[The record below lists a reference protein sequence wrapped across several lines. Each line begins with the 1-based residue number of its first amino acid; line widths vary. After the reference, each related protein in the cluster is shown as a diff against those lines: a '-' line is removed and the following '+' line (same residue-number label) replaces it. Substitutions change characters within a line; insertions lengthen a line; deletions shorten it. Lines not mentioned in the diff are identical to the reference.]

1 VSDPPGAVGTAD
13 LQLITIGRVGVDLYP
28 EQIGVRLAKV
38 RTFAKSLGGSP
49 TNVAVAA
56 ARLGHRSAVIT
67 KVGDDGFGEYVREAL
82 AGFGVDTR
90 FVGTDPV
97 LRTPIVFCEIFPPD
111 SFPLLFY
118 RQPKAPDL
126 NIQLQELDLDAI
138 ARVPIL
144 WTSGTALSEEPSRTA
159 TLGAARAATGRV
171 VHDLDHRPA
180 FWSSMLVAREQAA
193 RILEHARVV
202 VGNVDEVE
210 MATGTR
216 DPDAAAEALLAMGPE
231 LAIVKQGPRGTLA
244 RSTTERVQVPAVEIA
259 VVNGLGAGDA
269 FGGALVHGLL
279 SGWELRRTL
288 SFANAA
294 GAIVASRLACADAM
308 PTAAEV
314 EAILQRDAQQ
324 AGQRAAGRAAHV

>member
-1 VSDPPGAVGTAD
+1 MSEH
-13 LQLITIGRVGVDLYP
+13 LELITIGRVGVDLYP
-28 EQIGVRLAKV
+28 EQIGVPLSQV
-38 RTFAKSLGGSP
+38 RSFAKSLGGSP

-56 ARLGHRSAVIT
+56 ARLGHRAAVIT
-67 KVGDDGFGEYVREAL
+67 KVGDDGFGVYVREAL

-90 FVGTDPV
+90 FVGTDPT

-111 SFPLLFY
+111 HFPLLFY
-118 RQPKAPDL
+118 REPKAPDL
-126 NIQLQELDLDAI
+126 NITREELDRAAI

-144 WTSGTALSEEPSRTA
+144 WTCGTALSEEPSRSA
-159 TLGAARAATGRV
+159 TLEAARIAKGRV
-171 VHDLDHRPA
+171 IHDLDHRPA
-180 FWSSMLVAREQAA
+180 FWSSPLAA
-193 RILEHARVV
+193 RAEAAKILTGAHVV
-202 VGNVDEVE
+202 LGNVDEVE

-244 RSTTERVQVPAVEIA
+244 RSKSKRVEVPAVEIE
-259 VVNGLGAGDA
+259 VLNGLGAGDA

-279 SGWELRRTL
+279 ADWDLRRVL

-308 PTAAEV
+308 PTQAEV
-314 EAILQRDAQQ
+314 EALLR
-324 AGQRAAGRAAHV
+324 GVHV

>member
-1 VSDPPGAVGTAD
+1 MSELD
-13 LQLITIGRVGVDLYP
+13 LITIGRVGVDLYP
-28 EQIGVRLAKV
+28 EQIGVPLAKV

-56 ARLGHRSAVIT
+56 ARLGHRAAVVT

-90 FVGTDPV
+90 FVGTDPS

-111 SFPLLFY
+111 RFPLLFY

-126 NIQLQELDLDAI
+126 NITTEELDREAI
-138 ARVPIL
+138 ARVPVL
-144 WTSGTALSEEPSRTA
+144 WTSGTALSEEPSRSA
-159 TLGAARAATGRV
+159 TLEAARIATGRV
-171 VHDLDHRPA
+171 IHDLDHRPA
-180 FWSSMLVAREQAA
+180 FWPSMLAAREQAIK
-193 RILEHARVV
+193 ILQHARVV

-216 DPDAAAEALLAMGPE
+216 DVDTAAEALLAMGPE
-231 LAIVKQGPRGTLA
+231 LAIVKQGPRGTLG
-244 RSTTERVQVPAVEIA
+244 RSATERVEVPAVAVE

-279 SGWELRRTL
+279 LEWDLRRTL

-308 PTAAEV
+308 PSADEV
-314 EAILQRDAQQ
+314 DALL
-324 AGQRAAGRAAHV
+324 GRGARV

>member
-1 VSDPPGAVGTAD
+1 
-13 LQLITIGRVGVDLYP
+13 
-28 EQIGVRLAKV
+28 
-38 RTFAKSLGGSP
+38 
-49 TNVAVAA
+49 
-56 ARLGHRSAVIT
+56 
-67 KVGDDGFGEYVREAL
+67 
-82 AGFGVDTR
+82 
-90 FVGTDPV
+90 V

-126 NIQLQELDLDAI
+126 NIRTEELDRAAI

-144 WTSGTALSEEPSRTA
+144 WTSGTALSEEPSRAA
-159 TLGAARAATGRV
+159 TLEAARIAKGKV
-171 VHDLDHRPA
+171 IHDLDHRPA
-180 FWSSMLVAREQAA
+180 FWPSMLAAREAA
-193 RILEHARVV
+193 AEILRHAQVV

-210 MATGTR
+210 MATGSR

-244 RSTTERVQVPAVEIA
+244 RSKSKRVEVPAVRIE

-279 SGWELRRTL
+279 ASWDLRRVL
-288 SFANAA
+288 SFASAA

-308 PTAAEV
+308 PAADEV
-314 EAILQRDAQQ
+314 EALL
-324 AGQRAAGRAAHV
+324 GRAVGV

>member
-1 VSDPPGAVGTAD
+1 MSELD
-13 LQLITIGRVGVDLYP
+13 LITIGRVGVDLYP
-28 EQIGVRLAKV
+28 EQIGVPLAKV

-56 ARLGHRSAVIT
+56 ARLGHRAAVVT

-90 FVGTDPV
+90 FVGTDPS

-111 SFPLLFY
+111 RFPLLFY

-126 NIQLQELDLDAI
+126 NITTEELDREAI
-138 ARVPIL
+138 ARVPVL
-144 WTSGTALSEEPSRTA
+144 WTSGTALSDEPSRSA
-159 TLGAARAATGRV
+159 TLEAARIATGRV
-171 VHDLDHRPA
+171 IHDLDHRPA
-180 FWSSMLVAREQAA
+180 FWSSMLAAREQAIK
-193 RILEHARVV
+193 ILEHARVV

-216 DPDAAAEALLAMGPE
+216 DVDTAAEALLAMGPE
-231 LAIVKQGPRGTLA
+231 LAIVKQGPRGTLG
-244 RSTTERVQVPAVEIA
+244 RSATERVEVPAVAVE

-279 SGWELRRTL
+279 LEWDLRRTL

-308 PTAAEV
+308 PSADEV
-314 EAILQRDAQQ
+314 DALL
-324 AGQRAAGRAAHV
+324 GRGARV

>member
-1 VSDPPGAVGTAD
+1 VSD
-13 LQLITIGRVGVDLYP
+13 LELITIGRVGVDLYP
-28 EQIGVRLAKV
+28 EQIGVPLAKV
-38 RTFAKSLGGSP
+38 RTFSKSLGGSP

-67 KVGDDGFGEYVREAL
+67 KVGDDGFGVYVREAL
-82 AGFGVDTR
+82 KGFGVDAR
-90 FVGTDPV
+90 YVGTDPT

-111 SFPLLFY
+111 NFPLLFY

-126 NIQLQELDLDAI
+126 NIRTEELDRPAI

-144 WTSGTALSEEPSRTA
+144 WTSGTALSEEPSRSA
-159 TLGAARAATGRV
+159 TLEAARTAKGKV
-171 VHDLDHRPA
+171 IHDLDHRPS
-180 FWSSMLVAREQAA
+180 FWSSMLHAREEAA
-193 RILEHARVV
+193 KILALAHVV
-202 VGNVDEVE
+202 VGNLDEVE

-216 DPDAAAEALLAMGPE
+216 DPDAAAAALLAMGPE

-244 RSTTERVQVPAVEIA
+244 RSKSKRIEVPAVRIE
-259 VVNGLGAGDA
+259 VLNGLGAGDA

-279 SGWELRRTL
+279 EDWDLQRVL

-308 PTAAEV
+308 PSVDEV
-314 EAILQRDAQQ
+314 DALL
-324 AGQRAAGRAAHV
+324 GRAAHV